1 MSKILPE
8 LDFWT
13 LTKLFFRARFEFFRK
28 KEVGNKWKIRAL
40 AQNTRCN
47 EKPLLILELA
57 KLSATIFDYG
67 ALFGGVKVKNKLK

>member
-1 MSKILPE
+1 MDFNETFSKHDLNSLE
-8 LDFWT
+8 KK
-13 LTKLFFRARFEFFRK
+13 KLVTNGK
-28 KEVGNKWKIRAL
+28 YVPL